1 MTDKKSNKGL
11 STILWVLLGA
21 SIIANAYLLMDRSK
35 MSDKVQTQV
44 DKITESEQLNAE
56 LEKQYYEALSDL
68 EEMRG
73 SNDEL
78 NTMIETQKE
87 ELKQQKNKIAS
98 LINNGRDLK
107 SARTELANLKTQAS
121 EYVAQ
126 IEGLKA
132 ENAELSEVNLTLEK
146 QKGDL
151 TVQVQ
156 EGMKMNDELTTAK
169 AALISEKESL
179 TKENTDLAAKVNVA
193 SVISVDNILIKGIKL
208 RDNGKEKE
216 KRSAKNINHLKVC
229 FDLEDNNVAEAG
241 IEQFFIRILN
251 PAGETMTFENFG
263 SGIMIDGESGQQI
276 QYTLIKGVQYDNEGA
291 NTCFDWA
298 PEIEWA
304 SGKYGLEVYNKGY
317 KVGESAFELK

>member
-1 MTDKKSNKGL
+1 MNSNKSNRGL

-21 SIIANAYLLMDRSK
+21 SIIGNAYLLMDRSK
-35 MSDKVQTQV
+35 MSDQVQQQV

-98 LINNGRDLK
+98 LIKNGKDLK
-107 SARTELANLKTQAS
+107 SARAELVILKSQAA

-126 IEGLKA
+126 IETLRS
-132 ENAELSEVNLTLEK
+132 ENEKLSEINLTLEK
-146 QKGDL
+146 EKGDL
-151 TVQVQ
+151 SVQVEESTQ
-156 EGMKMNDELTTAK
+156 MNNELTTAK
-169 AALISEKESL
+169 AALISEKEILS
-179 TKENTDLAAKVNVA
+179 KENEDLAAKVNVA
-193 SVISVDNILIKGIKL
+193 SVINVSNITIKGIKL
-208 RDNGKEKE
+208 RDNGKE
-216 KRSAKNINHLKVC
+216 RAKNKANKINHLKVC

-251 PAGETMTFENFG
+251 PDGETMTFENFG
-263 SGIMIDGESGQQI
+263 SGIMVESESGNQI
-276 QYTLIKGVQYDNEGA
+276 RYTLIKGVQYNNDAA

-304 SGKYGLEVYNKGY
+304 SGEYGLQVFNKGFL
-317 KVGESAFELK
+317 VGESAFALK